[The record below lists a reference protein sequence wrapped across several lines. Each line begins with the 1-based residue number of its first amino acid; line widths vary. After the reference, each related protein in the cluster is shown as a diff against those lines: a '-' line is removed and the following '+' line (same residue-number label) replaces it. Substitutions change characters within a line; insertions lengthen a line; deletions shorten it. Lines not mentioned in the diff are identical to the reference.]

1 MGHPSG
7 VLHPARLTRPRA
19 PTPMA
24 PQPTT
29 FPFDAVLFDLDG
41 TLVATERFW
50 PDAAR
55 EACLEAF
62 PRLGIARPIP
72 AAAEWMD
79 MVGQPLEHAF
89 ETAFGDLAPD
99 VRQALMHTCVEH
111 EHRWL
116 ARGEVSLLP
125 GVEGTLREL
134 AAAGVRLGIASNCG
148 SDYLKMM
155 LGGAGL
161 EDWISEARCL
171 ASPGVRD
178 KADMVED
185 LLLTFG
191 TRSAVMV
198 GDRRGDRD
206 AAWANGLPHVHIDR
220 GYAASPERV
229 DAEAVLDGMDQLITR
244 LRQREAWLDR
254 MLARFEPRAG
264 AVLGVTGRPL
274 SGKGLVARDLARR
287 LELRGVR
294 AVVVSLDH
302 FARVGVVHAAQAGPE
317 QRLGEDY
324 DVPTLL
330 GEVLH
335 PHRRGS
341 GVTRAATAHGR
352 GALVVPRGAVLVL
365 EGPFLAHPDVRGEV
379 DHLIHLA
386 TSDEVSVR
394 RCFGRDGRIGG
405 LAPVDT
411 LRREVLPRHLA
422 FEALCPPRD
431 TADLIV
437 IADNPLG

>member
-1 MGHPSG
+1 MASTH
-7 VLHPARLTRPRA
+7 A
-19 PTPMA
+19 P
-24 PQPTT
+24 

-62 PRLGIARPIP
+62 PRLGITRPIP
-72 AAAEWMD
+72 PSSVWMD
-79 MVGQPLEHAF
+79 MVGQPLERAF
-89 ETAFGDLAPD
+89 EAAFGELAPAT
-99 VRQALMHTCVEH
+99 RGALMEACVEH

-116 ARGEVSLLP
+116 ARGVVALLP
-125 GVEGTLREL
+125 GVERTLREL
-134 AAAGVRLGIASNCG
+134 TEAGVQLGIASNCG
-148 SDYLKMM
+148 ADYLQLM
-155 LGGAGL
+155 LRRGGLGR
-161 EDWISEARCL
+161 WITEARCL
-171 ASPGVRD
+171 ASPGVQD

-220 GYAASPERV
+220 GYASTPERI
-229 DAEAVLDGMDQLITR
+229 DAEAILEGMDQLMPR

-254 MLARFEPRAG
+254 MLARFDPRPG

-287 LELRGVR
+287 LALHGAR
-294 AVVVSLDH
+294 AVVVTLDDL
-302 FARVGVVHAAQAGPE
+302 ARTDAVHAPHARPE
-317 QRLGEDY
+317 QRLGEGY
-324 DVPTLL
+324 DVGALL
-330 GEVLH
+330 DEVLR
-335 PHRRGS
+335 PHRRGV
-341 GVTRAATAHGR
+341 GVARPAEAHGR
-352 GALVVPRGAVLVL
+352 RAIVVPRDAVLVL
-365 EGPFLAHPDVRGEV
+365 EGPFLAHPDVRGEI

-386 TSDEVSVR
+386 TSDEVTLR
-394 RCFGRDGRIGG
+394 RCSGRDGRIRG
-405 LAPVDT
+405 LGPVDT
-411 LRREVLPRHLA
+411 IRHEALPRHMA
-422 FEALCPPRD
+422 FEALFPPRD
-431 TADLIV
+431 TADQVV

>member
-1 MGHPSG
+1 
-7 VLHPARLTRPRA
+7 
-19 PTPMA
+19 MA
-24 PQPTT
+24 PPSAK

-72 AAAEWMD
+72 PASVWMD
-79 MVGQPLEHAF
+79 MVGQPLEAAF
-89 ETAFGDLAPD
+89 EAAFGELAPD
-99 VRQALMHTCVEH
+99 VRRELMEACVEH

-116 ARGEVSLLP
+116 ARGEVALLP
-125 GVEGTLREL
+125 GVERTLREL
-134 AAAGVRLGIASNCG
+134 SEAGVRLGIASNCG
-148 SDYLKMM
+148 ADYLKLM

-220 GYAASPERV
+220 GYASSPERV
-229 DAEAVLDGMDQLITR
+229 EAEAILDGMDQLTTR
-244 LRQREAWLDR
+244 LWQREAWLDR
-254 MLARFEPRAG
+254 MLARFDPQPG
-264 AVLGVTGRPL
+264 AVLGVSGRPL

-287 LELRGVR
+287 LEFSGAR
-294 AVVVSLDH
+294 AVVVSLDL
-302 FARVGVVHAAQAGPE
+302 FARAGVVHAAQAGPE

-324 DVPTLL
+324 DVPALL
-330 GEVLH
+330 DEVLR

-341 GVTRAATAHGR
+341 SVTRAATGPGR

-365 EGPFLAHPDVRGEV
+365 EGPFLAHPDVRGDV

-386 TSDEVSVR
+386 TSDEVTIR
-394 RCFGRDGRIGG
+394 RCLGRDGRIGG

-411 LRREVLPRHLA
+411 IRREVLPRHIA
-422 FEALCPPRD
+422 FEALFPPRD
-431 TADLIV
+431 TADQIV

>member
-1 MGHPSG
+1 
-7 VLHPARLTRPRA
+7 
-19 PTPMA
+19 MA
-24 PQPTT
+24 PPPAP

-55 EACLEAF
+55 KACLEAF
-62 PRLGIARPIP
+62 PRLGIERPIP
-72 AAAEWMD
+72 PASVWMD
-79 MVGQPLEHAF
+79 MVGQPLEQAF
-89 ETAFGDLAPD
+89 EAAFPDLAPE
-99 VRQALMHTCVEH
+99 VRRALMATCVEH

-116 ARGEVSLLP
+116 ARGAGALLP
-125 GVEGTLREL
+125 GVERTLNEL
-134 AAAGVRLGIASNCG
+134 SEAGVQLGIASNCG
-148 SDYLKMM
+148 SDYLDLM
-155 LGGAGL
+155 LRRVGL
-161 EDWISEARCL
+161 GRWIMEARSL

-220 GYAASPERV
+220 GYAATPERV
-229 DAEAVLDGMDQLITR
+229 DAEAILDGMDQLSAR
-244 LRQREAWLDR
+244 LRQREVWLDR
-254 MLARFEPRAG
+254 MLARFEPRPG
-264 AVLGVTGRPL
+264 AVLGVSGRPL

-287 LELRGVR
+287 LEFSGAR
-294 AVVVSLDH
+294 AVVVSLDQ
-302 FARVGVVHAAQAGPE
+302 FTRAGVVHAAHAGSE

-324 DVPTLL
+324 DVVALL
-330 GEVLH
+330 REVLR

-341 GVTRAATAHGR
+341 GVTCAATAHGR

-386 TSDEVSVR
+386 TSDEVTVR
-394 RCFGRDGRIGG
+394 RCVGRDGRIGG

-411 LRREVLPRHLA
+411 IRREVLPRHMA
-422 FEALCPPRD
+422 FEALFPPRD
-431 TADLIV
+431 TADQIV